1 MSVKRELIKGT
12 LILTAAGFAA
22 RLLGF
27 FNRVY
32 LANLISNAELGRYQ
46 LIFPIFMFCMAVS
59 CAGIQVAVSKMVAAY
74 HGTGKKKAIRQ
85 TIKSAGI
92 MSLIVALLSS
102 GCVIA
107 FSEPISRWIL
117 KDISCRGYLVIMA
130 ICHSFCSS
138 TYLCRRLFLW
148 YQTYCSSGSDAAFRA
163 GCQSCDHLSTG
174 CNDVPKGK
182 N

>member
-1 MSVKRELIKGT
+1 M
-12 LILTAAGFAA
+12 
-22 RLLGF
+22 
-27 FNRVY
+27 
-32 LANLISNAELGRYQ
+32 
-46 LIFPIFMFCMAVS
+46 
-59 CAGIQVAVSKMVAAY
+59 AVSKMVAAY
-74 HGTGKKKAIRQ
+74 HGAGKKKAIRQ

-92 MSLIVALLSS
+92 TSLIVALLSS

-130 ICHSFCSS
+130 IAHSFCSS

>member
-1 MSVKRELIKGT
+1 MVPVMSVKRELIKGT

-130 ICHSFCSS
+130 IAIPF
-138 TYLCRRLFLW
+138 
-148 YQTYCSSGSDAAFRA
+148 AAVHTCVGGYFYGIRHTA
-163 GCQSCDHLSTG
+163 
-174 CNDVPKGK
+174 VPAVTQL
-182 N
+182 

>member
-59 CAGIQVAVSKMVAAY
+59 CAGIQVAVSKIVAAY
-74 HGTGKKKAIRQ
+74 HGAGKKKAIRQ
-85 TIKSAGI
+85 TVKSAGI
-92 MSLIVALLSS
+92 TSLILLPPTFKVCGKVPILKFFPAYRNRCISAYVSLSYSLLS
-102 GCVIA
+102 
-107 FSEPISRWIL
+107 
-117 KDISCRGYLVIMA
+117 
-130 ICHSFCSS
+130 
-138 TYLCRRLFLW
+138 
-148 YQTYCSSGSDAAFRA
+148 
-163 GCQSCDHLSTG
+163 
-174 CNDVPKGK
+174 
-182 N
+182 